1 MLRATVG
8 GIAKRYAKALF
19 ELAKEHGIVDEVE
32 QDINAVWAQ
41 LQSEKDLLKLLSHPM
56 IPMSEK
62 VRLLHRYFEG
72 GIGELAMRFAEL
84 LLRRG
89 RINQLGHIVSIF
101 KELADEWRGVLH
113 VEVKSAIELTEGEI
127 ERIREWASRMWNKRI
142 IIRTQV
148 DEDIIGGLVIKVGDK
163 LLDLSI
169 KGALDDIASHLRQ
182 LHVLS
187 VGADGGEQMS
197 SR

>member
-1 MLRATVG
+1 MLRTTVG

-19 ELAKEHGIVDEVE
+19 EIAKGHGIVNEVE
-32 QDINAVWAQ
+32 QDISALWAQ

-56 IPMSEK
+56 IPISEK
-62 VRLLHRYFEG
+62 VKLLHRYFEG
-72 GIGELAMRFAEL
+72 SIGELAMRFTEL

-89 RINQLGHIVSIF
+89 RISQLGHIISVF
-101 KELADEWRGVLH
+101 KELADEWRGVLY
-113 VEVKSAIELTEGEI
+113 VEVKSAIELTEDEI
-127 ERIREWASRMWNKRI
+127 ERIRGWASRMWNKRI

-169 KGALDDIASHLRQ
+169 KGALDDIASRLRQ

-187 VGADGGEQMS
+187 VSTDGGE
-197 SR
+197 

>member
-1 MLRATVG
+1 MLRTTVG

-19 ELAKEHGIVDEVE
+19 EIAKEHGIVNEVE
-32 QDINAVWAQ
+32 QDISALWAQ
-41 LQSEKDLLKLLSHPM
+41 LQSEKDLLKLLIHPM

-62 VRLLHRYFEG
+62 VKLLHRYFEG
-72 GIGELAMRFAEL
+72 SIGELAMRFAEL

-89 RINQLGHIVSIF
+89 RINQLGHIISVF

-113 VEVKSAIELTEGEI
+113 VEVKSAIELTEDEI

-169 KGALDDIASHLRQ
+169 KGALDDIASRLRQ

-187 VGADGGEQMS
+187 VSTDGGE
-197 SR
+197 